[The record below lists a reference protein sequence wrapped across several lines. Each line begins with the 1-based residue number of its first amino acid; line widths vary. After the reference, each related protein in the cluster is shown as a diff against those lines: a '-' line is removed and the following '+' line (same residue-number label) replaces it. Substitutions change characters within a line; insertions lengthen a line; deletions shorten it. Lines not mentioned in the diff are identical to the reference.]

1 MRSEAKNRTKTQK
14 ERPRMDAKG
23 REKFVSIRVHSWLI
37 LLVAVIQATSHLA
50 HHLRELQ
57 HLQPRRTLRP
67 VMPPADDQVA
77 LLRAVSVFEEVTA
90 QELEFNGHA
99 LAASG
104 LDFAQGLA
112 IRESALRAQHGE
124 PQALRQNAKEQDHAV
139 FVRGLVRQPRD
150 SEYGSV
156 EGPST
161 VKL

>member
-77 LLRAVSVFEEVTA
+77 VFCDVSVLEEVSA

-104 LDFAQGLA
+104 LDFAQAFPIPQNPLPP
-112 IRESALRAQHGE
+112 HHPE
-124 PQALRQNAKEQDHAV
+124 PHVLPH
-139 FVRGLVRQPRD
+139 
-150 SEYGSV
+150 
-156 EGPST
+156 T
-161 VKL
+161 

>member
-1 MRSEAKNRTKTQK
+1 MTAMAAIS
-14 ERPRMDAKG
+14 
-23 REKFVSIRVHSWLI
+23 L
-37 LLVAVIQATSHLA
+37 HLA

-77 LLRAVSVFEEVTA
+77 VFCDVSVLEEVSA

-112 IRESALRAQHGE
+112 IGEGALRAEHGE
-124 PQALRQNAKEQDHAV
+124 PQVLRQNAKEQDHAI
-139 FVRGLVRQPRD
+139 FVGGLVRQSGD
-150 SEYGSV
+150 SEDGSV
-156 EGPST
+156 NGAST
-161 VKL
+161 VKFAFLAASKFDRQRRT

>member
-1 MRSEAKNRTKTQK
+1 MTAMTAMTAMAAIS
-14 ERPRMDAKG
+14 
-23 REKFVSIRVHSWLI
+23 L
-37 LLVAVIQATSHLA
+37 HLA

-77 LLRAVSVFEEVTA
+77 VFCDVSVLEEVSA

-104 LDFAQGLA
+104 LDFAQGFA